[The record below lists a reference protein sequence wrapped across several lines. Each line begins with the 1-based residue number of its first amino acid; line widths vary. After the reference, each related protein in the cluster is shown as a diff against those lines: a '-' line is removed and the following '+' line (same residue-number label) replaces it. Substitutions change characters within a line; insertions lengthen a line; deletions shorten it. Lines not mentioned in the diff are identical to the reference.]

1 MSIRIPDEILFS
13 DEYDKKKLILLYHT
27 TYDILD
33 SYRDNNIIL
42 FNKNYELKGKIHRLE
57 SGNRFTRI
65 LTYIDRYY
73 RIWVALIIIILVL
86 TGKLTPQLA
95 ELLRDAGGVDI
106 VYKTIPPEPEEPKQ
120 EPKTWDNTAQR
131 SKPQRPLD
139 NNKL

>member
-86 TGKLTPQLA
+86 TGKLSI
-95 ELLRDAGGVDI
+95 DAAI
-106 VYKTIPPEPEEPKQ
+106 
-120 EPKTWDNTAQR
+120 
-131 SKPQRPLD
+131 
-139 NNKL
+139 